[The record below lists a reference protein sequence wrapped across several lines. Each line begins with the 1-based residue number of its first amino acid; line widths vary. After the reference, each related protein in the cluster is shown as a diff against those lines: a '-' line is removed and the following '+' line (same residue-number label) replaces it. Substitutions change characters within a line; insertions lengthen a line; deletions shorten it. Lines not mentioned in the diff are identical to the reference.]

1 MGGRGVLS
9 NPGEWGVSQMTSMSS
24 PQATDCAHHWMLPA
38 PAGGA
43 SVGVCKNCGAERTFS
58 NADPKG
64 WVARPGL
71 KRK

>member
-1 MGGRGVLS
+1 
-9 NPGEWGVSQMTSMSS
+9 MTSISS
-24 PQATDCAHHWMLPA
+24 PQTTDCAHHWMLPA

-43 SVGVCKNCGAERTFS
+43 SVGVCKICGAERTFS